1 MNIPR
6 SPASS
11 LALSAMIFS
20 KRRSPTTCCSMSFHI
35 TTRDGPNSTATP
47 SPIRIQACP
56 VLRHPRALFQR
67 VHPDERAEQRFE
79 HVPLNAGQDM
89 SITIRQREPGVYEMS
104 PYPFAANF
112 AEFAFAGR
120 FIEPRQGH
128 AGWSAALR
136 ETPTV

>member
-1 MNIPR
+1 MGRIRPR
-6 SPASS
+6 PRHRSEYRPALFFDT
-11 LALSAMIFS
+11 LALYFNVCIRTNAPS
-20 KRRSPTTCCSMSFHI
+20 KDSR
-35 TTRDGPNSTATP
+35 
-47 SPIRIQACP
+47 
-56 VLRHPRALFQR
+56 
-67 VHPDERAEQRFE
+67 